1 MEIHLD
7 QGMKIAEIWLT
18 NADQNNTQLQE
29 HLKSIY
35 KDYQKQGYLVAVFR
49 SGSQDLYRQTSD
61 LLLYNRKR
69 FAQLEVARDNL
80 HLCSRQ

>member
-18 NADQNNTQLQE
+18 NTDQNNTQLQE

-35 KDYQKQGYLVAVFR
+35 KDYQTQGYLVAVFR

-69 FAQLEVARDNL
+69 LAQLEVARDNL